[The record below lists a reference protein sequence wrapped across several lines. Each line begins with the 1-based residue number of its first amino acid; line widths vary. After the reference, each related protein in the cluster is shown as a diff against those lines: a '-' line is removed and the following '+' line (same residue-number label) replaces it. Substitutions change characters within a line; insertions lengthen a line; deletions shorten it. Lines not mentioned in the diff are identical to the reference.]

1 MVGSKT
7 KGAMTM
13 KHIRANLRRT
23 WRALLRDRRAN
34 VALTFGIAFI
44 PVVALVGAAVDYSRA
59 NSAKVALQAAL
70 DSTALMLS
78 KEAGSLTQDQMN
90 QKANDYFKALF
101 TRPEAKNVLI
111 TTSYN
116 AATSTLVMNA
126 STNLDTALIRV
137 IGHKSM
143 PLGTSAT
150 IRWGT
155 NRLRVALVLDNT
167 GSMKDDGKMDAL
179 KKATNDLLDTLK
191 TAAVN
196 KEDVYV
202 SIVPFSRSINVGKA
216 NATANWLDF

>member
-7 KGAMTM
+7 KGAMVM
-13 KHIRANLRRT
+13 KHISADVRRN

-34 VALTFGIAFI
+34 VALTFGITFI

-59 NSAKVALQAAL
+59 NSTRVALQAAL
-70 DSTALMLS
+70 DSTALM
-78 KEAGSLTQDQMN
+78 
-90 QKANDYFKALF
+90 
-101 TRPEAKNVLI
+101 P
-111 TTSYN
+111 
-116 AATSTLVMNA
+116 
-126 STNLDTALIRV
+126 
-137 IGHKSM
+137 
-143 PLGTSAT
+143 SAT

-216 NATANWLDF
+216 NATANWIDWSLFDTKSVVNPANG